1 VCQLDNP
8 HSQTQLWVGL
18 AVIATHNR
26 QDWRLKLGELSL
38 LHMVLVTCTC
48 TICPRWCWWSQTKII
63 KLMEKLTNLKTFWPT
78 FSTSNGIKPHVK
90 NTYILELKIVS
101 KYFQKYQR
109 HQERKSFFFFF
120 FNFRNY
126 LQWSRPFVSA
136 KQKKNSKK
144 ELEVQRQLKYLVRL
158 VLSV

>member
-109 HQERKSFFFFF
+109 HEERKSKNILFIF
-120 FNFRNY
+120 
-126 LQWSRPFVSA
+126 L
-136 KQKKNSKK
+136 KKLFTVESSICVCKK
-144 ELEVQRQLKYLVRL
+144 KKKKK
-158 VLSV
+158 